1 MYNSKHCLYG
11 QHFTCVNTDIV
22 KNDTT
27 YDLLQ
32 KMLQN
37 GKNLQQKLFTNKST
51 LLFLS
56 FILNDVLQ
64 SNQ

>member
-11 QHFTCVNTDIV
+11 QHFTRVNTDIV

-32 KMLQN
+32 KMSQN

-64 SNQ
+64 WNQ